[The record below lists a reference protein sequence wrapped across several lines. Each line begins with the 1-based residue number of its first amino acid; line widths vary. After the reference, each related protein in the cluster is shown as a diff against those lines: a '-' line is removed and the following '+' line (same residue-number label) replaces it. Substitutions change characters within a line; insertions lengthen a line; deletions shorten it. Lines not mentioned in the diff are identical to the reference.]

1 MKQEQFLHVL
11 TKEEAEA
18 IFHQHI
24 TVAPLGEECVPLD
37 HGLGRVLSRDI
48 VAAVDVP
55 YFNRSNVDGFAVVA
69 ADTFG
74 VDEESPAELSL
85 SGEHLAPGVVPQAE
99 VQPGMATIIATGA
112 IIPKGANAVVMVED
126 TDCRDDVLYIYHP
139 VVPGENISYAGQD
152 IMQGE
157 TILREGQ
164 ALSSRETG
172 VLAALGCAEVWC
184 YRKPR
189 VAIISTG
196 DELIPPGQPMT
207 EGKVYDSNARIVAD
221 AVRENG
227 GEPYFIG
234 ICPDDETALE
244 ETIRRALVHDMII
257 LSGGTSKGAG
267 DLSYRVIERLGPP
280 GILVHGVALRPG
292 KPLCLGAV
300 GRTPLVILPG
310 FPTSATV
317 TFHEFVQPLVR
328 AMAGLPREQHH
339 TIPARAAVRFNSRKG
354 QLEYVLVHV
363 VRGQEAIP
371 PIPSA
376 KARAR

>member
-24 TVAPLGEECVPLD
+24 TMAPLGEECVPLD
-37 HGLGRVLSRDI
+37 CSLGRVLSRDI

-85 SGEHLAPGVVPQAE
+85 TGEHLAPGVVPQAE

-126 TDCRDDVLYIYHP
+126 TDCRDDVLYVYHP

-196 DELIPPGQPMT
+196 DELIPPGQPMA

-227 GEPYFIG
+227 GEAYFMG

-244 ETIRRALVHDMII
+244 ETITA
-257 LSGGTSKGAG
+257 GAG
-267 DLSYRVIERLGPP
+267 P
-280 GILVHGVALRPG
+280 
-292 KPLCLGAV
+292 
-300 GRTPLVILPG
+300 
-310 FPTSATV
+310 
-317 TFHEFVQPLVR
+317 
-328 AMAGLPREQHH
+328 
-339 TIPARAAVRFNSRKG
+339 
-354 QLEYVLVHV
+354 
-363 VRGQEAIP
+363 
-371 PIPSA
+371 
-376 KARAR
+376 